1 MLCDQAGL
9 ERITFLCAHTWGEF
23 CVVQSRNMA
32 TALFPITYS
41 HLPTAPEGY
50 FWTTTIRT
58 TPKAISC
65 WERIITL
72 NLPEC
77 DRPVQAANTLGSKL
91 LTHRP
96 SVTLGRG
103 CDFPKLMAA
112 SKPFGSTQCIGVVL
126 FHITYWIPSSIK
138 LCLGTLL

>member
-1 MLCDQAGL
+1 MCSHLGRILCGPVK
-9 ERITFLCAHTWGEF
+9 EYGHRP
-23 CVVQSRNMA
+23 M
-32 TALFPITYS
+32 FPMTYS

-65 WERIITL
+65 WERTTL

-103 CDFPKLMAA
+103 CDFPKVMAA

-138 LCLGTLL
+138 LCLGTLLWSCLRGK